1 MNNSCKL
8 NKINDIQ
15 LLKDRIYQNIKSSI
29 IELHLY
35 PGEQLTEQRLANEL
49 GVSKSPIR
57 EALQRLEQ
65 NGLVHM
71 VPYKGCYVSKL
82 EKEECRELF
91 QTREALELFCIDQKM
106 DSYTE
111 QDIRDFEALM
121 NIAVDE
127 FNRGN
132 ESFAYNTHLS
142 FHRMIIDKMENRL
155 IQSIYSNIQD
165 RMKRYLNYLVK
176 YSPNRVKLSSE
187 QHILLLKAIQRKDR
201 EGAMKEL
208 KHHLMTVL
216 KDFLTT
222 EEIMEGKKTDLP
234 VIDGHNEG

>member
-1 MNNSCKL
+1 MDNSCKL

-35 PGEQLTEQRLANEL
+35 PGEQLTEQRLADEL

-111 QDIRDFEALM
+111 QDIR
-121 NIAVDE
+121 
-127 FNRGN
+127 
-132 ESFAYNTHLS
+132 
-142 FHRMIIDKMENRL
+142 
-155 IQSIYSNIQD
+155 
-165 RMKRYLNYLVK
+165 
-176 YSPNRVKLSSE
+176 
-187 QHILLLKAIQRKDR
+187 ILRR
-201 EGAMKEL
+201 
-208 KHHLMTVL
+208 
-216 KDFLTT
+216 
-222 EEIMEGKKTDLP
+222 
-234 VIDGHNEG
+234 